1 MKFPL
6 KINLNKSQIKEK
18 IIHQEHDTEFQKL
31 SNLVKIK
38 KNDLNKINTE
48 KKKIQKLLKI

>member
-1 MKFPL
+1 MIQSFK
-6 KINLNKSQIKEK
+6 
-18 IIHQEHDTEFQKL
+18 KL
-31 SNLVKIK
+31 TNLVKIK